1 MSHFAKVDSANIVL
15 RVIVAEQDFIDSGA
29 VGEPK
34 NWIQTS
40 YNTSRGVHKKGGT
53 ALRGNYAGI
62 GFTYDPT
69 LDAFLA
75 PKPYASWALDKTTFS
90 WNAPIPQPNDGKPMG
105 TEHNPSAIGYEWNE
119 GKKQWVVSVEP
130 S

>member
-1 MSHFAKVDSANIVL
+1 MSHFAEVDSTNTVL

-29 VGEPK
+29 VGDPK

-40 YNTSRGVHKKGGT
+40 YNTRSGQHALDGT
-53 ALRGNYAGI
+53 PFRGNYAGA
-62 GFTYDPT
+62 GYTYDAT

-75 PKPYASWALDKTTFS
+75 PKPYASWVLDKTTFS
-90 WNAPIPQPNDGKPMG
+90 WNAPIPQPNDTKR
-105 TEHNPSAIGYEWNE
+105 YEWSE
-119 GKKQWVVSVEP
+119 EKKQWVVSVGL